1 MFDHVTIAVFDLR
14 RSRGIYAAALAPLGY
29 TIQTEI
35 TDEPTGD
42 LAALGFGTETRTT
55 FWLVQGRP
63 GSPLHLAFAASNHAA
78 VDAFHAAALVARARD
93 HGAPGPRP
101 QYHADYYAAFVIDPD
116 GYNVEAVCHAFEP

>member
-1 MFDHVTIAVFDLR
+1 MFDHVTIAVSDLK
-14 RSRGIYAAALAPLGY
+14 RSRQFYAGALAPLGY

-42 LAALGFGTETRTT
+42 LAAVGLGTQTRTA

-63 GSPLHLAFAASNHAA
+63 AAPMHLAFAADNHAA
-78 VDAFHAAALVARARD
+78 VNAFHSAALASD
-93 HGAPGPRP
+93 GQEHGAPGLRP

-116 GYNVEAVCHAFEP
+116 GYNVEAVCHMLER